1 MIRLTIFMTAALVL
15 CLALL
20 AGTPSDA
27 ELDSLFAAQYAE
39 FVCAG
44 KWGDYHNLKPQCE

>member
-1 MIRLTIFMTAALVL
+1 MIRLITFILAATVL

-27 ELDSLFAAQYAE
+27 EFDSLFAAQYAE

-44 KWGDYHNLKPQCE
+44 LWGDYHNLQPQCE

>member
-1 MIRLTIFMTAALVL
+1 MIRLITFILAATVL

-27 ELDSLFAAQYAE
+27 ELDYQFEQQYKHM
-39 FVCAG
+39 VCAG
-44 KWGDYHNLKPQCE
+44 LWGDYHNLQPQCE